1 MGLEN
6 IFQQVAG
13 FAGSFSL
20 KLVFFLVLVC
30 LIGEVGLSVPYL
42 LETVWLLSGYGVGRD
57 VVQPLQLVVLWLAAQ
72 AGRQAGARLLYQGC
86 RVGSGPLV
94 RVWRRLDKSGSSAS
108 ELAAARPQH
117 RFFRLAGHLS
127 PFSVAYCR
135 LIGLRF
141 PVTVAL
147 AVRGQSR
154 RLALGVVLSS
164 VAWDGIYLLLGV
176 GGASAVLAPAQM
188 VTYSLTGL
196 SVLYVATW
204 GVRRVL
210 RWRRARPV

>member
-1 MGLEN
+1 M
-6 IFQQVAG
+6 F
-13 FAGSFSL
+13 
-20 KLVFFLVLVC
+20 LVC
-30 LIGEVGLSVPYL
+30 LIGEVGPSVPYL
-42 LETVWLLSGYGVGRD
+42 LETVWLLSGYGLGRD

-72 AGRQAGARLLYQGC
+72 AGRQGGAGLLYHLC
-86 RVGSGPLV
+86 RLGSGPLV
-94 RVWRRLDKSGSSAS
+94 RAWRRLDKSGSSAS
-108 ELAAARPQH
+108 ELAAALPQH

-141 PVTVAL
+141 PVTLAL
-147 AVRGQSR
+147 AVRGQFK

-176 GGASAVLAPAQM
+176 GGASAVVAPVQM
-188 VTYSLTGL
+188 LTYSIIGL
-196 SVLYVATW
+196 SVLYAATW

-210 RWRRARPV
+210 GWRRARCA